1 MSYIVLL
8 QMNIRKDLSEP
19 EGNQEISSHQGGMVK
34 DRLGQE
40 RGQSTAWDAD
50 TGAWSSKEF
59 QDEKRKEKRRMPTV
73 ITV

>member
-19 EGNQEISSHQGGMVK
+19 EGNQEISSHQGGMAK